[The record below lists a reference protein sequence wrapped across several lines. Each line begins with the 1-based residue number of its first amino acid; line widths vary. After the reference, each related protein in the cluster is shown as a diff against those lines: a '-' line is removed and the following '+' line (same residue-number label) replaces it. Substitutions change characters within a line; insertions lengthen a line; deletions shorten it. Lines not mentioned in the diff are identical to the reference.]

1 MSSKTK
7 RDKPAALRM
16 SSEVAREIRQHAR
29 GNSKTEVCGVLIG
42 TELDG
47 VTTIEACIA
56 GVNAAQGGA
65 HVTFTQDTW
74 EHIYKIK
81 DRDYPDERI
90 VGWYHSHP
98 GFGVFLSDHDT
109 FIHKNF
115 FSSPQQVAWVYDPH
129 SDEEGCFGWRGE
141 RIERLA
147 NFGFVDRRGGEVA
160 GGADQPRGRA
170 AVVDEEPLSKRK
182 EARDDAGEGDSD
194 LSRLANTVA
203 AVFSHLLIFVLG
215 GVLVWY
221 FLPRFVGIPVD
232 PRTGAPLVDLPDAAF
247 GRGAGR
253 GAAPDEN
260 GGKPPSGISAPAPVT
275 PGTAP
280 APGPGP
286 GSANDSK
293 SGDAKSGAKTRDDG
307 HQQR

>member
-1 MSSKTK
+1 MSKAK
-7 RDKPAALRM
+7 REKPATVRI
-16 SSEVAREIRQHAR
+16 SSDIAREIRQHAR
-29 GNSKTEVCGVLIG
+29 SNNKTEVCGVLIG
-42 TELDG
+42 GESDG

-81 DRDYPDERI
+81 DRDYPEERI

-147 NFGFVDRRGGEVA
+147 QFSFVDGRGGEVA
-160 GGADQPRGRA
+160 GGSDSPRSRAGRM
-170 AVVDEEPLSKRK
+170 EEQ
-182 EARDDAGEGDSD
+182 GESEGEDRRQTTSEEDSD
-194 LSRLANTVA
+194 LSRLAQTVY
-203 AVFSHLLIFVLG
+203 AVFSYLAIFLLGAVLA
-215 GVLVWY
+215 WY
-221 FLPRFVGIPVD
+221 FIPRIVVVPVPVD
-232 PRTGAPLVDLPDAAF
+232 PQTGQPLQVRPDNSSTIPPTPDSSSKEKNPNRLPDSS
-247 GRGAGR
+247 
-253 GAAPDEN
+253 DQ
-260 GGKPPSGISAPAPVT
+260 
-275 PGTAP
+275 
-280 APGPGP
+280 
-286 GSANDSK
+286 SK
-293 SGDAKSGAKTRDDG
+293 SGDTKRDDA
-307 HQQR
+307 HK